1 MSTARDTTRA
11 KTFRRGR
18 PYLLAPLLLGAVP
31 GSARADIDFL
41 ARTGSGPIKAAHSGM
56 CLTVPGANPA
66 ETVAIVQQPC
76 NGAAEQTWR
85 IQPASSGFTLVNQAT
100 GLCMDSQ
107 TERARGSTVW
117 QIRCRAV
124 TQQIWSARAQ
134 GAGLRLTAAYSGKCL
149 DVYGASL
156 AAGERLIQ
164 WDCSGSG
171 NQTFVPGASAPV
183 PPAGG
188 GGTVAGETS
197 VTLTPTAINGWY
209 AKEVFLF
216 VRNASGTITAQTT
229 VASYNF
235 GFATAGLNTP
245 SQPMSVPAG
254 STWGAGLRVWA
265 NGDKSRRGTPI
276 LYYSDTPGQRA
287 LQSSGDC
294 AAGGRQDAWGDAG
307 TTGRNVL
314 YTLICTVPTG
324 TGTGGGTDPGTG
336 GGTGTDP
343 GTGGGTG
350 GTGTGG
356 TGTGGTPGTGG
367 GTGTGGTDPGTGG
380 GTGTGGTGTGGT
392 GTGGTVTWTRCASE
406 NETCVFSGTRTVR
419 YGANGTYATRTA
431 TASIACNNATF
442 GDPLYGGVKA
452 CDVQATASTDPGAAA
467 ATAVT
472 LTPTYIDGWY
482 AKELFLFTRNA
493 DGSVGP
499 QTLVLSYNWGATPA
513 GMNAPSQPITVP
525 AGGRW
530 AVGLRIWANQD
541 KSRGGTPLLY
551 YSDTPNERALQTSG
565 DCAAG
570 GRQDVWGDSGA
581 PGRNVVY
588 TLRCTATTGTDT
600 GTGTGGTGGTG
611 TGGTGTGTGGDG
623 GAVTQPP
630 GEPAPTGASV
640 LINRRSGN
648 CVDGA
653 GNGVVQ
659 QICRD
664 PASQNWTFLPASGGY
679 QIRNATTGQCLAVE
693 NAGTGNG
700 ARVVQQGC
708 STAANALFRLRKLDK
723 WTEIVANHSGRCLSP
738 TGGNDNRNAGS
749 ALVQWDCD
757 SADPQRWTILGP
769 EGRAPSS
776 WTAPRRIG
784 IVPVSGA
791 VLPNGKL
798 LFWAAEQRSAFSTG
812 ATDGTW
818 TTLYDP
824 ATDQAVDSY
833 VARTGHNMFCPGTN
847 VLPDGR
853 ILITGGIA
861 AGVSTIY
868 DPAANSWTRVANMNI
883 TRGYNAST
891 TLSNGDSFTYGGS
904 WSGGAGGKDGEVW
917 SQAGNRWRVL
927 RNVKGEAAADPSVP
941 VYPGDTHYWLF
952 AGSNGSVFHAGPST
966 DMHWIDTSGDGSIRF
981 VGKRGNDRFAVN
993 GTANMYDVGKIFK
1006 AGGAPAYTGAPALD
1020 TAYTIDIGSGPTGTV
1035 TVAETAPMLF
1045 PRAYMNSVVLP
1056 DGDVVSVGGQIVA
1069 AQFTDN
1075 LPVMMPEIWSPRT
1088 GKVRRLAPM
1097 AIPRNYHSIAMLM
1110 LDGRVIVGGGG
1121 LCGGCGGADHLDF
1134 EILTPPNLYDAQGN
1148 LASRPSITQV
1158 PASATVGGTLAVTT
1172 DRAVTG
1178 FSLVRLSSVTHS
1190 TNTDQRRVPLAVTQ
1204 SGTSHQLTLP
1214 ADPGILLP
1222 GTWMLFAMDA
1232 AGVPSVAK
1240 VVRIR

>member
-1 MSTARDTTRA
+1 MV
-11 KTFRRGR
+11 
-18 PYLLAPLLLGAVP
+18 PLLGAAPVP
-31 GSARADIDFL
+31 ASADIDFA
-41 ARTGSGPIKAAHSGM
+41 ARTGSGPIKVAHSGM

-66 ETVAIVQQPC
+66 ETVQIVQQAC
-76 NGAAEQTWR
+76 TGAAEQTWR
-85 IQPASSGFTLVNQAT
+85 IQPAGNGFSLVNQAT

-107 TERARGSTVW
+107 TSRTNGSAVW
-117 QIRCRAV
+117 QIRCRNL
-124 TQQIWSARAQ
+124 TQQTWSAQAQ
-134 GAGLRLTAAYSGKCL
+134 GAGVRLNAAYSGKCL
-149 DVYGASL
+149 DVYGGSRAV
-156 AAGERLIQ
+156 GERLIQ
-164 WDCSGSG
+164 WDCWGG
-171 NQTFVPGASAPV
+171 DNQTFVPAPSPV
-183 PPAGG
+183 APPTTG
-188 GGTVAGETS
+188 GGTSGGTGGGTTGTTS
-197 VTLTPTAINGWY
+197 VTLTLTAINGWY

-216 VRNASGTITAQTT
+216 VRNASGAVTAQTT

-235 GFATAGLNTP
+235 GAATAGLNTP
-245 SQPMSVPAG
+245 SQPIAVPAG
-254 STWGAGLRVWA
+254 STWGAGLRIWA

-276 LYYSDTPGQRA
+276 LYYSDTPNQRA
-287 LQSSGDC
+287 LQSSGNC

-307 TTGRNVL
+307 TAGRNVL
-314 YTLICTVPTG
+314 YTLNCTAPTG
-324 TGTGGGTDPGTG
+324 TGTGGGTV
-336 GGTGTDP
+336 TDP
-343 GTGGGTG
+343 GTG

-356 TGTGGTPGTGG
+356 GTS
-367 GTGTGGTDPGTGG
+367 GTGTGGTGT

-392 GTGGTVTWTRCASE
+392 GTGGTGGTDTGGGTGGTGTGGTGTGTGTATWTRCATE
-406 NETCVFSGTRTVR
+406 NQTCAFSGTRTVR

-431 TASIACNNATF
+431 AGPIACNNATF
-442 GDPLYGGVKA
+442 GDPLYGVAKA
-452 CDVQATASTDPGAAA
+452 CDLQDAAPTGTGAAT

-472 LTPTYIDGWY
+472 LTPTSVDGWF
-482 AKELFLFTRNA
+482 AKEVFLFTRNA

-499 QTLVLSYNWGATPA
+499 QTLVLSYNFGATPA
-513 GMNAPSQPITVP
+513 GMNTPSQPITVP

-541 KSRGGTPLLY
+541 KSRNGTPILY

-581 PGRNVVY
+581 PGRNVIY
-588 TLRCTATTGTDT
+588 TLRCTATTGT

-611 TGGTGTGTGGDG
+611 TGGTGTGTGADG
-623 GAVTQPP
+623 GTVTPPP

-653 GNGVVQ
+653 GNGVLQ

-723 WTEIVANHSGRCLSP
+723 WTEIVATHSGRCLSP
-738 TGGNDNRNAGS
+738 TGGNDNRNSGS
-749 ALVQWDCD
+749 AIVQWDCD

-769 EGRAPSS
+769 EGRAPSA
-776 WTAPRRIG
+776 WTAPRGIG
-784 IVPVSGA
+784 IVPVAGA
-791 VLPNGKL
+791 VLPNGKVV
-798 LFWAAEQRSAFSTG
+798 FWAAEQRTSFNSG
-812 ATDGTW
+812 NGTW

-824 ATDQAVDSY
+824 ATDRSVDTY
-833 VARTGHNMFCPGTN
+833 VANTGHNMFCPGTN

-853 ILITGGIA
+853 ILITGGIT

-868 DPAANSWTRVANMNI
+868 DPAANTWTRVADMNI

-917 SQAGNRWRVL
+917 SPSTNRWRVL

-966 DMHWIDTSGDGSIRF
+966 DMHWIDTSGDGSLRS

-993 GTANMYDVGKIFK
+993 GTANMYDIGKIYK
-1006 AGGAPAYTGAPALD
+1006 AGGAPAYTGVPSLD
-1020 TAYTIDIGSGPTGTV
+1020 TAFTIDIGAGPNGAV
-1035 TVAETAPMLF
+1035 SVAETAPMLF
-1045 PRAYMNSVVLP
+1045 PRTYMNSVVLP
-1056 DGDVVSVGGQIVA
+1056 DGDIVTVGGQIVA

-1110 LDGRVIVGGGG
+1110 LDGRVLVGGGG

-1134 EILTPPNLYDAQGN
+1134 EILTPPNLFDAQGN
-1148 LASRPSITQV
+1148 LASRPTITAA
-1158 PASATVGGTLAVTT
+1158 PTGATVGGTLSVTT

-1204 SGTSHQLTLP
+1204 SGTSHQLALP
-1214 ADPGILLP
+1214 TDPGILLP